1 MPPTPPKAP
10 CDVFQSGMP
19 ALAEIRAAKGEAVAR
34 AVLVVLVKD
43 MLSFFNTAQP
53 MNDAQVAM
61 TVELALETYPYM
73 QPDDVEL
80 CFRNAMKGRYG
91 KVYNRIDGQ
100 IVMEWLREYDK
111 ERAHAAESI
120 AVNEHKARMASED
133 APPGG
138 MTYGE
143 YREEL
148 RRLTAE
154 GDEEAGRRLRLSDAI
169 VELAKQ
175 KSA

>member
-1 MPPTPPKAP
+1 MRTLLSDGLVITMDGARRVLRADILVEGDRIAAVTPHEEGASRPEE
-10 CDVFQSGMP
+10 DVD
-19 ALAEIRAAKGEAVAR
+19 
-34 AVLVVLVKD
+34 VVELHG
-43 MLSFFNTAQP
+43 
-53 MNDAQVAM
+53 M
-61 TVELALETYPYM
+61 TVIPGLVQAHMHVTQALFRGLC
-73 QPDDVEL
+73 DDFAL
-80 CFRNAMKGRYG
+80 
-91 KVYNRIDGQ
+91 
-100 IVMEWLREYDK
+100 MEWLREYDK